1 MKIFGCCA
9 FDCKKPEM
17 AVART
22 GMYVIESWPKKKRKE
37 VPRIDL
43 VLSDLKMGANAI
55 NIVFEL
61 QVSAGPDIKR
71 YGKFSV
77 AQIDAHKANG
87 ASPLVEFV
95 KLHMNKITSDFPVL
109 LALHEKDV
117 VSGISDTAP
126 CSKQCKRL

>member
-22 GMYVIESWPKKKRKE
+22 GMYIIESWPKKKRKN

-43 VLSDLKMGANAI
+43 VLSELKMGTNAI

-61 QVSAGPDIKR
+61 QVSSGPDIKR

-77 AQIDAHKANG
+77 EQINAHKAKG

-95 KLHMNKITSDFPVL
+95 KLHLDKIMTDFPVL
-109 LALHEKDV
+109 RALHEQDT
-117 VSGISDTAP
+117 ISEIAGAAS
-126 CSKQCKRL
+126 CSKQCIRI